1 MPTDDQS
8 PEPDEIAEEENSD
21 DDELSLDQLSQAYA
35 KVIKAKKA
43 ESEEAN
49 GDTGSTEADDDPVDE
64 EATADSVLEFA
75 AAKQPKRR
83 KQKSLEEID
92 AEDNAAC
99 PISPESILE
108 AILFVGAPKDVKLTG
123 RKIAAVM
130 RDISPKE
137 VKKMANE
144 LNKKYE
150 KENTA
155 YRVAIVDKEY
165 RLELADDLLPLQNH
179 FYGRDRAAKLSQ
191 LAIDV
196 LAIVA
201 YNQPVSKDEI
211 ERVRARNCGSQL
223 NQLVKRGIL
232 VFEKTES
239 KPVKRLYSTTDRFLD
254 LFGLQDLGDLP
265 QTSSVSDLDELAD

>member
-1 MPTDDQS
+1 MSTDDQI
-8 PEPDEIAEEENSD
+8 PETDELAEDETSADE
-21 DDELSLDQLSQAYA
+21 ELSLDQLSQAYA
-35 KVIKAKKA
+35 KVIQAKKA
-43 ESEEAN
+43 ENGEPISADPEPNETSSEED
-49 GDTGSTEADDDPVDE
+49 DTAEAI
-64 EATADSVLEFA
+64 LEF

-191 LAIDV
+191 MAIDV

-232 VFEKTES
+232 TFEKTES
-239 KPVKRLYSTTDRFLD
+239 KPVKRLYSTTGRFLD
-254 LFGLQDLGDLP
+254 LFGLEDLGDLP

>member
-1 MPTDDQS
+1 MVTDDLT
-8 PEPDEIAEEENSD
+8 PDSNDPAAEEVVADE
-21 DDELSLDQLSQAYA
+21 ELSLDQLSQAYA
-35 KVIKAKKA
+35 KVIQAKKA
-43 ESEEAN
+43 ESGEGNEEDA
-49 GDTGSTEADDDPVDE
+49 DESESTEVADENPSP
-64 EATADSVLEFA
+64 AAILEFA
-75 AAKQPKRR
+75 AAAKPKRR

-92 AEDNAAC
+92 AADNAAC

-137 VKKMANE
+137 VKKMAKE

-150 KENTA
+150 EENAA
-155 YRVAIVDKEY
+155 YRIAVDGKEY
-165 RLELADDLLPLQNH
+165 RMELADDLLPLQNH

-191 LAIDV
+191 GAIDV

-201 YNQPVSKDEI
+201 YNQPVSKDDVEK
-211 ERVRARNCGSQL
+211 ARTRNSGPLL
-223 NQLVKRGIL
+223 NQLVKRGL
-232 VFEKTES
+232 LDFEKTET

-254 LFGLQDLGDLP
+254 LFGLENLNDLP
-265 QTSSVSDLDELAD
+265 QTSSVSDLEELAD